1 LLTPSELYL
10 ATVTLT
16 DWQLDAEVGRAAV
29 GGCLPPTRRQIRS
42 YQPFTIAFGA
52 FLAQLW
58 PNADVASLV
67 ISRHH
72 DACFENP
79 SLKNALGSIDT
90 VDSRRC
96 FRHYDLELFRPKT
109 SVVL

>member
-1 LLTPSELYL
+1 MSLAGVGKGETPDSQGCPGNIGAAFAFAHARRALL

-16 DWQLDAEVGRAAV
+16 DWQLGAEVGKAAV

-58 PNADVASLV
+58 PNADVDSLM

-79 SLKNALGSIDT
+79 SLKNAL
-90 VDSRRC
+90 
-96 FRHYDLELFRPKT
+96 
-109 SVVL
+109 